1 MPTEEWL
8 TAARNYAQLPEP
20 ARAEYWGRLTPDQQN
35 ALREALAMTTPAAAV
50 ANTAVANT
58 AVANAPVA
66 RPAASPAPAKSGCG
80 GPIAAGCAGVILGCI
95 LTIAAEV
102 AIVMMG
108 FQSVD
113 GMIRKYNHG
122 VGISDPGDPR
132 ATDCNNPRY
141 HAAHLDQCDPAA
153 WNRQNQSPQTSDG
166 H

>member
-8 TAARNYAQLPEP
+8 TAARNYALLSEP

-35 ALREALAMTTPAAAV
+35 ALREALAVAGPSAAV
-50 ANTAVANT
+50 ANTV
-58 AVANAPVA
+58 VANAPVA

-80 GPIAAGCAGVILGCI
+80 GPIAAGCVGVILGII
-95 LTIAAEV
+95 LTVAAEV

-113 GMIRKYNHG
+113 GMIKKYNHG
-122 VGISDPGDPR
+122 IGVSEPGDPR
-132 ATDCNNPRY
+132 ATDCNNPNY

-153 WNRQNQSPQTSDG
+153 WSRQNQNNQTSDG